1 MEKEFQGF
9 TWSNKTLSISSLWQ
23 VTYMY
28 YNVYRNQKKN
38 YKKEI
43 LKTSIIKKMKFFKKA
58 SNLQEGKKRGWKRI
72 EKTRNK

>member
-43 LKTSIIKKMKFFKKA
+43 LKTSIIKK
-58 SNLQEGKKRGWKRI
+58 NEIL
-72 EKTRNK
+72 